1 MEMDVNDLVLAHKQ
15 YYSDS
20 DFRIFFVS
28 GYTDEIVEITENNK
42 NDINSSLQ
50 SFGIYLVMSKTENNL
65 IKLVSL
71 NFEELGIIG
80 ISLNDLDDEI
90 RHDWKSYLK
99 KTISYL
105 KQAGY
110 CINKGMDLL
119 IYSNIPNEVGLSS
132 SKTIEAIT
140 GVIIRALYE

>member
-1 MEMDVNDLVLAHKQ
+1 MDVNDLVLAHKQ
-15 YYSDS
+15 YYNHSDL
-20 DFRIFFVS
+20 RIFFVS
-28 GYTDEIVEITENNK
+28 GYSDEIVEITENNK
-42 NDINSSLQ
+42 NDINSLSQ
-50 SFGIYLVMSKTENNL
+50 SFGIYLVTSKTENNL

-71 NFEELGIIG
+71 NFEELGIIE